1 MPVESPVDT
10 EVDGGAAGE
19 EVRAVGDALAANPT
33 GSSTGRSAKGSKA
46 GREAASIVFEPHPRR
61 SILAVSCNAAAELP
75 RRWLTNRQ
83 GHGYVVTRV
92 TLCRP
97 PMTIFGLQKSDAQP
111 SIFPKRREAPLA
123 PRSWQKSRLLPA
135 GDGVG
140 LRPANA
146 GPNKRVT
153 PIVGYYRLSLSRY
166 SLEAQ
171 CSLIDCPFAKR
182 LPLPLASSSWQ
193 AQQRLML
200 PQKTPR
206 LRFTAQRSLGRYLLI
221 FIDLSPEP
229 QSPMQRASRVTQ

>member
-83 GHGYVVTRV
+83 GRGYVVTRV
-92 TLCRP
+92 TLYRP

-111 SIFPKRREAPLA
+111 SIFPKRREAPL
-123 PRSWQKSRLLPA
+123 
-135 GDGVG
+135 
-140 LRPANA
+140 
-146 GPNKRVT
+146 
-153 PIVGYYRLSLSRY
+153 
-166 SLEAQ
+166 
-171 CSLIDCPFAKR
+171 
-182 LPLPLASSSWQ
+182 
-193 AQQRLML
+193 
-200 PQKTPR
+200 
-206 LRFTAQRSLGRYLLI
+206 
-221 FIDLSPEP
+221 
-229 QSPMQRASRVTQ
+229 